1 MAQIQRRNLYQPQN
15 VSQGYNPVKAA
26 DITPFLREN
35 EQRRQ
40 GNQKQIDRA
49 AARDLKT
56 EQLNLDLEAVEA
68 DKDLNALLAFAP
80 TAEKLL
86 QDFAKQRIAQ
96 KKADATQWIAN
107 AKDKRAEI
115 TQNQQALVDELRA
128 NSTDNEELKLEY
140 TRQGAHPALIDE
152 ANQYNGWDQ
161 YWRVAEVIKHLNE
174 DEYDKSIYEQ
184 FKSDEELI
192 NGKSWN
198 SEDLD
203 PYEYRYGLRLAEK
216 NFLAANNIT
225 RNTAL
230 GLDISIGQ
238 PIRDKINTNFT
249 DTFDKNYYINAS
261 QKYVALKKSQAY
273 ELADPAS
280 VSALLNAYAQEL
292 KSDGKTRT
300 GFNGAHTKF
309 FKDLEKLSKTEE
321 GALKVKAVL
330 DAYSEVE
337 LNGRKFGGEKGLHY
351 ERIQEFKEAYV
362 ANIKSSAGAVRDMMV
377 EQSNEEAKEL
387 IDTTLAAA
395 GDEFNRASALAL
407 KKAVKTIYDT
417 AQVPGAFDSKALGLD
432 DIFLNLSTTG
442 QALKDLEVEVKYR
455 ITHGTF
461 NRDYFDTLPA
471 ELQEKYANKLT
482 EIDYLDSEDGK
493 AITNALEG
501 FIFQNHRVKGSKA
514 ADRAAFGDVM
524 KVDIQREIEAKAR
537 QDQDSAS
544 PRFNTF
550 GEAYDHFMTKKI
562 EEMDAG
568 IDDPTSIYYHG
579 NDGYMN
585 YIESKLGKMEDVTAA
600 RRHKIRTFYGTYKTI
615 GQGVWSSPNSVAS
628 DEGLLELKNRIEQ
641 GDIPQ
646 YVRDMSRVTGGNL
659 IENVNKQLAE
669 SGIDPIEMFTELPPM
684 PPRVEQVI
692 EKTLEGSISHI
703 QALRETFAFRS
714 IRPRL
719 QDAGMPSLVAQNLG
733 GEDPSG
739 FDWNTISNTREKG
752 EYLLN
757 YMTKD
762 LGMSDFHAMGL
773 LANAMR
779 ESTLR
784 TNIVRADG
792 TPVGDQGQSN
802 FMFQW
807 HAGRLDSAI
816 KAMGE
821 SRFDP
826 RAQIR
831 YALEEP
837 GEPGQK
843 YLRMKFN
850 SAQEAADW
858 WAKYWERPY
867 VHTKPSEDHLN
878 YWNKHSGIISRWN
891 RGGV

>member
-1 MAQIQRRNLYQPQN
+1 MAEIKRRTLYQPQN
-15 VSQGYNPVKAA
+15 VSQGFNPVKAA
-26 DITPFLREN
+26 DVTPFLREN
-35 EQRRQ
+35 ERRRQ
-40 GNQKQIDRA
+40 GNQQQIDRA

-56 EQLNLDLEAVEA
+56 EQFNLDLEAVEA

-86 QDFAKQRIAQ
+86 QDWGKQQIAQ

-107 AKDKRAEI
+107 EKDKRAEI
-115 TQNQQALVDELRA
+115 ASNQAALVSELRDG
-128 NSTDNEELKLEY
+128 NIPWEQLKMEY
-140 TRQGAHPALIDE
+140 ARQGEHPALIDQ
-152 ANQYNGWDQ
+152 ANKSDSWDQ
-161 YWRVAEVIKHLNE
+161 YWRVAEVVKNLNE
-174 DEYDKSIYEQ
+174 DEYDKSVYEQ
-184 FKSDEELI
+184 FQSDEELI

-198 SEDLD
+198 SPDLD
-203 PYEYRYGLRLAEK
+203 PDEYRYGLRLAEK
-216 NFLAANNIT
+216 NFLAANNLT
-225 RNTAL
+225 RDTTL
-230 GLDISIGQ
+230 GLELTVGQ
-238 PIRDKINTNFT
+238 PIRDKINTSFT
-249 DTFDKNYYINAS
+249 DTFDKNYYINES
-261 QKYVALKKSQAY
+261 QKNAALKKSQAF
-273 ELADPAS
+273 ELGDPAS
-280 VSALLNAYAQEL
+280 ISAWLNAEARVL
-292 KSDGKTRT
+292 KSDGKSWT
-300 GFNGAHTKF
+300 GYNAAHTKF
-309 FKDLEKLSKTEE
+309 FKDLEKLSKTQE
-321 GALKVKAVL
+321 GALKANQL
-330 DAYSEVE
+330 IEAYKKVE
-337 LNGRKFGGEKGLHY
+337 LNGKPFSTLHA
-351 ERIQEFKEAYV
+351 ERISEYRNKYV
-362 ANIKSSAGAVRDMMV
+362 ANLKSSAGAVRDMIV
-377 EQSNEEAKEL
+377 EQANEEAKTL
-387 IDTTLAAA
+387 IDTTLQQA
-395 GDEFNRASALAL
+395 GADFNRASGLAL
-407 KKAVKTIYDT
+407 KAGVQKIFDT
-417 AQVPGAFDSKALGLD
+417 AQVPGAFDPEALGLND
-432 DIFLNLSTTG
+432 VFSKLSITG
-442 QALKDLEVEVKYR
+442 QALQDLETEVKYR
-455 ITHGTF
+455 ITHKTF

-482 EIDYLDSEDGK
+482 EVDYLDSEDGK
-493 AITNALEG
+493 AITNALDG

-524 KVDIQREIEAKAR
+524 KVDAQREVEAKAR

-544 PRFNTF
+544 PKFETF
-550 GEAYDHFMTKKI
+550 GEAYNHFMKEKI
-562 EEMDAG
+562 DEMRLG
-568 IDDPTSIYYHG
+568 IDDPNSIYYHG

-585 YIESKLGKMEDVTAA
+585 YIENKIGKMEDVTAA
-600 RRHKIRTFYGTYKTI
+600 RRHKIRTFYATYKTI

-628 DEGLLELKNRIEQ
+628 DAGLVELKNRIEQ

-646 YVRDMSRVTGGNL
+646 YVKDMNRVTGGNL
-659 IENVNKQLAE
+659 IKNVNKQLAE

-684 PPRVEQVI
+684 PPRVEQI
-692 EKTLEGSISHI
+692 INKTLEGSISQI
-703 QALRETFAFRS
+703 QAVRETFAFRA
-714 IRPRL
+714 IRPKL

-733 GEDPSG
+733 GDDPSG

-762 LGMSDFHAMGL
+762 LGMSDIHAMGL

-784 TNIVRADG
+784 TNIVGADG
-792 TPVGDQGQSN
+792 TPVGDQGNSN

-807 HAGRLDSAI
+807 YAGRLHNAI

-837 GEPGQK
+837 GEPGQQ

-858 WAKYWERPY
+858 WAKYWERPF

-891 RGGV
+891 QGGV